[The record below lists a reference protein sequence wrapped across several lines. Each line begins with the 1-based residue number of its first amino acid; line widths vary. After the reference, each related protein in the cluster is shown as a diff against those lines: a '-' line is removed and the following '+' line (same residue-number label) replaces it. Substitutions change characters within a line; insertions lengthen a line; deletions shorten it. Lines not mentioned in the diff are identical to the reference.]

1 MMYGLP
7 ERALDKINSVFLSH
21 NNIKKAVLYGSRAKG
36 TYKNGSDI
44 DITLFGVLSF
54 QELLRIET
62 ELDDLLLPW
71 MIDLSLYEQIDNPA
85 LREHIERVGK
95 VFYVDCRQSI

>member
-1 MMYGLP
+1 MIYGLP
-7 ERALDKINSVFLSH
+7 ERAVEKINSVFLVH
-21 NNIKKAVLYGSRAKG
+21 DRIKKAVLYGSRAKG

-44 DITLFGVLSF
+44 DITLFGALSF

-71 MIDLSLYEQIDNPA
+71 MIDLSIYDQIDNPA

-95 VFYVDCRQSI
+95 VFYMDHL

>member
-1 MMYGLP
+1 MIYGLP
-7 ERALDKINSVFLSH
+7 ERAVEKINSVFVFHDS
-21 NNIKKAVLYGSRAKG
+21 IKKAILYGSRAKG

-44 DITLFGVLSF
+44 DITLFGTLSF

-71 MIDLSLYEQIDNPA
+71 MIDLSLYDQIDNQS
-85 LREHIERVGK
+85 LRDHIERVGK
-95 VFYVDCRQSI
+95 VFYARYL